1 MFDPIFM
8 NNLQQVHGDN
18 MSPTKLTNRNYKTHL
33 LQQEKYLLGTNRMEQ
48 YSFVRASHKKWLENG
63 SDFDND
69 EYEWPIL
76 KYNANDDTLA

>member
-1 MFDPIFM
+1 
-8 NNLQQVHGDN
+8 
-18 MSPTKLTNRNYKTHL
+18 
-33 LQQEKYLLGTNRMEQ
+33 MEQ